1 MKEPPKIGQHYSKE
15 WRDYAKDVHSSILDS
30 FLPVQVHIQNELAL
44 SPKPPTTHH
53 QKPPL
58 TKSKI
63 SQVYELKETYIR
75 MFIET
80 LLLTSKIWK
89 KYKCP
94 CTRNSWCIYH
104 GWGIRQ

>member
-63 SQVYELKETYIR
+63 SQVYAEMSISEIIT
-75 MFIET
+75 
-80 LLLTSKIWK
+80 WK
-89 KYKCP
+89 ATIVCP
-94 CTRNSWCIYH
+94 TIM
-104 GWGIRQ
+104 